1 MATIQR
7 PTAAPAAPEQE
18 AELLPAE
25 PEDTPTG
32 DGRDSD
38 DSPVSEQLRLF
49 D

>member
-1 MATIQR
+1 MAIIQR
-7 PTAAPAAPEQE
+7 PTAALAASEQE

-38 DSPVSEQLRLF
+38 DSPVAEQLSLF